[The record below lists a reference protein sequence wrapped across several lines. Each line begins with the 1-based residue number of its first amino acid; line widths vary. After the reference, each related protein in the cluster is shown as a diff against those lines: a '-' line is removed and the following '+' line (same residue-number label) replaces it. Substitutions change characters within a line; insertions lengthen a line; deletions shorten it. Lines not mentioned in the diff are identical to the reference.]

1 MRLAGYASALALL
14 ATPALAQQQS
24 CAPPLTPQ
32 LRVEM
37 YFGMGVAGRRP
48 VSDSEWSRFVTHE
61 LTHRFPGLTVL
72 DARGAWRKDQHE
84 LRERSKLVV
93 VVTEDGPATR
103 NAIAEVA
110 ETYKHLF
117 HQSAV
122 GIVTQAVCAAF

>member
-103 NAIAEVA
+103 NAIAEAA
-110 ETYKHLF
+110 EAYKHLF

>member
-61 LTHRFPGLTVL
+61 LTHRFPGLTML
-72 DARGAWRKDQHE
+72 KTRGAWRKDQHE
-84 LRERSKLVV
+84 LHKRTKQEKDD
-93 VVTEDGPATR
+93 TEDRPATR

-117 HQSAV
+117 H
-122 GIVTQAVCAAF
+122 